1 MGASGVWLALASAPS
16 VEQKPASSRVVAVV
30 LPATESVFRS
40 RLDAFRSELRRLG
53 YVEGRDL
60 VIEARWAENKLERL
74 PALAAD
80 VVALKPAVIVTA
92 SSGGIAACKK
102 ATTDIPIVFATA
114 SSPVEQGFVA
124 SLRRPGGN
132 VTGVLLHSGMA
143 AKVVEIARE
152 AMPRARRFAILVHEP
167 DPVHKLQLEEFTE
180 AAKRF
185 ALEPLVIRVAQ
196 TEELAIG
203 FNEAVTQKADMLY
216 LPALAFT
223 LSNYRYVVAR
233 SLKSGLPVLSGYAE
247 ITEAGGL
254 LSYGTGREENFIRA
268 AALVDKILR
277 GAKPGDLPVEQP
289 DRFELIVNMKTA
301 NAMGV
306 MVSRTTLLR
315 ANRVIE

>member
-1 MGASGVWLALASAPS
+1 M
-16 VEQKPASSRVVAVV
+16 
-30 LPATESVFRS
+30 LPGTESVFRS
-40 RLDAFRSELRRLG
+40 RLDAFRSELKRLG
-53 YVEGRDL
+53 HVDGRDL
-60 VIEARWAENKLERL
+60 VIEARWGENKLERL

-80 VVALKPAVIVTA
+80 VVALKPAVILTA
-92 SSGGIAACKK
+92 SSGGIVACKK
-102 ATTDIPIVFATA
+102 ATTDIPFVFATA

-143 AKVVEIARE
+143 AKMVEIARE
-152 AMPRARRFAILVHEP
+152 AMPRARRFAILIHET

-180 AAKRF
+180 ATRRF
-185 ALEPLVIRVAQ
+185 ALEPLVIRVARS
-196 TEELAIG
+196 EELAIG
-203 FNEAVTQKADMLY
+203 LNEAVTQKADMLY

-223 LSNYRYVVAR
+223 LSNYRYVVDR
-233 SLKSGLPVLSGYAE
+233 SLKDGLPVLSSYAE
-247 ITEAGGL
+247 ITAAGGL

-301 NAMGV
+301 KLTGV
-306 MVSRTTLLR
+306 AVSHTTLLR
-315 ANRVIE
+315 ANKVIE